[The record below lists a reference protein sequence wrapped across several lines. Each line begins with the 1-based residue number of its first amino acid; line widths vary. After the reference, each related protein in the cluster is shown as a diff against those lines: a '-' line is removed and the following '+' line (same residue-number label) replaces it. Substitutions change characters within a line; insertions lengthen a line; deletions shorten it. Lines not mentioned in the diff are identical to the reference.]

1 LTMAKTRVIDCPE
14 CNSKIRLS
22 VRSNGEVTALES
34 ERADP
39 LEDLE
44 RV

>member
-1 LTMAKTRVIDCPE
+1 VAKTQVIDCPE

-22 VRSNGEVTALES
+22 VRNNGEVTVLES
-34 ERADP
+34 EEANP

>member
-1 LTMAKTRVIDCPE
+1 MPKTQVIECVECGAKM
-14 CNSKIRLS
+14 RLS
-22 VRSNGEVTALES
+22 VRDSGEVTVLES
-34 ERADP
+34 EEADP

>member
-1 LTMAKTRVIDCPE
+1 MPKTRVIDCPE
-14 CNSKIRLS
+14 CSSKIRLS
-22 VRSNGEVTALES
+22 VRNNGEVTVLDS
-34 ERADP
+34 EELDP